1 MQQGARTMIERTQRS
16 QMPEPQQQFIIEMVV
31 SILTYKFITL
41 SRVEV
46 EAMLGITFEQ
56 TRVYQEVKEEG
67 RQAGLEEARED
78 ARLKQLHLLQKL
90 WQQRFGSKTIAGR
103 MGLTGL
109 DFDTLTELGEVLW
122 DLESPQAVLQAL
134 ILDPGSTR
142 VREKVPLQLVAGV
155 LGPMGEAVV
164 LRLQALTVDEAL
176 ALVDCLGEGCSL
188 AQVRKGLRDWLAAL
202 PTI

>member
-155 LGPMGEAVV
+155 LGPMGEAV
-164 LRLQALTVDEAL
+164 
-176 ALVDCLGEGCSL
+176 CGC
-188 AQVRKGLRDWLAAL
+188 RH
-202 PTI
+202 